1 MVFTFRYTISSTT
14 NREGCGCL
22 VKGHPLALAR
32 RGDRITTARDG
43 GVRPCGGL

>member
-22 VKGHPLALAR
+22 VKGHPLALA
-32 RGDRITTARDG
+32 DEVIEL
-43 GVRPCGGL
+43 RPLVMVEFALAVV